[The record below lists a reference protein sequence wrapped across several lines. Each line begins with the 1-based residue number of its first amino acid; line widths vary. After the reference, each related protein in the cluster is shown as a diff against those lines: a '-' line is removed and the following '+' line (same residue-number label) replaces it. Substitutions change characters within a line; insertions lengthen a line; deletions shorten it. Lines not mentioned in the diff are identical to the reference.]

1 MLDHAARVLFDK
13 PYDADGAIAASGQ
26 ANNRLLEVLLNHPF
40 FRRPPP
46 RSAWRLDFGSSFAD
60 EVLAA
65 HRTIGSEDLLAT
77 LTEFTAAAIS
87 GSIEKHV
94 PRLNEIS
101 LLIASGG
108 GVRNGF
114 LMRRLAERL
123 PKSLRL
129 TTSDEFGIPAQ
140 YKEAVKFAVLAYA
153 NVNRLANNIPAASG
167 AQRFTVMG
175 RAVLPPRLAKVD
187 AAFANH
193 NPK

>member
-1 MLDHAARVLFDK
+1 M
-13 PYDADGAIAASGQ
+13 
-26 ANNRLLEVLLNHPF
+26 
-40 FRRPPP
+40 
-46 RSAWRLDFGSSFAD
+46 
-60 EVLAA
+60 
-65 HRTIGSEDLLAT
+65 
-77 LTEFTAAAIS
+77 
-87 GSIEKHV
+87 
-94 PRLNEIS
+94 
-101 LLIASGG
+101 
-108 GVRNGF
+108 RNGF

-187 AAFANH
+187 AGFSNY

>member
-1 MLDHAARVLFDK
+1 M
-13 PYDADGAIAASGQ
+13 
-26 ANNRLLEVLLNHPF
+26 
-40 FRRPPP
+40 
-46 RSAWRLDFGSSFAD
+46 
-60 EVLAA
+60 
-65 HRTIGSEDLLAT
+65 
-77 LTEFTAAAIS
+77 
-87 GSIEKHV
+87 HV

-114 LMRRLAERL
+114 LMRHLAERL

-167 AQRFTVMG
+167 AQCFTVMG

-187 AAFANH
+187 AGFSNH
-193 NPK
+193 TPK